1 MSRAVRGLM
10 IKDYQLMK
18 SQMKFFFIMVIVFGV
33 LMSGSLNM
41 QFFAGYIAPLCAVLL
56 LGTFGYDEYENGFRY
71 LFTLPVSRRD
81 YVFEKY
87 IFGILLTTI
96 PGAVMNL
103 ISWLVHAVK
112 GEETGFWQFFL
123 MLAVSLPLAYLML
136 ALEVPLQIKFGR
148 EKSRIVTVV
157 LIGVMSAGMGMIGSL
172 SEFSGIDD
180 AAIRGGFASLGVEGI
195 SLLVAAVLAALLLLS
210 YRISCRM
217 MEKKEF

>member
-1 MSRAVRGLM
+1 
-10 IKDYQLMK
+10 
-18 SQMKFFFIMVIVFGV
+18 
-33 LMSGSLNM
+33 
-41 QFFAGYIAPLCAVLL
+41 
-56 LGTFGYDEYENGFRY
+56 
-71 LFTLPVSRRD
+71 
-81 YVFEKY
+81 
-87 IFGILLTTI
+87 LTTI
-96 PGAVMNL
+96 HREVMNL